1 MREEQVFTK
10 ESQTLDNMQDR
21 KIKNIKESEFVDAI
35 NKKFGKMLVEEKSKR
50 QETGSKRATGEEG
63 NETAEGLKDDGT
75 TGEENKS
82 IKKSEADAVIKETPS
97 LRLVGEN
104 ANAKQLECNE
114 VVGCEG
120 NAVESKD
127 ESLPQVTITCPIL
140 IDEPG
145 VLGEDGDAN
154 SRTNCPDNF
163 RGNTL
168 KPGNARLAGR
178 RALPD
183 ITITCPPVDAFGIP
197 DNLNTPDIFT
207 KRRYMICKDSPGGSR
222 RNISLVDFP
231 SGLSTLEKPDMSY
244 LESPMNIAQSPY
256 SFAHLDLSFIYKSP
270 ACSPLASPFTPEMR
284 RKSKFIYPGTIP
296 VVSVDQSF
304 PPVEFERVKATK

>member
-10 ESQTLDNMQDR
+10 ESQTSDTMQNR
-21 KIKNIKESEFVDAI
+21 KIMNTKESEFVDAI
-35 NKKFGKMLVEEKSKR
+35 SKKFSHMLVEEKPKR
-50 QETGSKRATGEEG
+50 PDTGSKKALGEVS

-75 TGEENKS
+75 KGEETKL
-82 IKKSEADAVIKETPS
+82 IKKSEADEANKETA
-97 LRLVGEN
+97 RQRVRGETDIG
-104 ANAKQLECNE
+104 KQSDCSE
-114 VVGCEG
+114 VLGSEG
-120 NAVESKD
+120 KSKD
-127 ESLPQVTITCPIL
+127 KSLPQVTITCPVV
-140 IDEPG
+140 IDESG
-145 VLGEDGDAN
+145 VTREDGDSN
-154 SRTNCPDNF
+154 DKTNF

-168 KPGNARLAGR
+168 NPSNARLAGR

-183 ITITCPPVDAFGIP
+183 ITITCPSVDVFGSE
-197 DNLNTPDIFT
+197 DNLNTPEIFT

-222 RNISLVDFP
+222 KNISLVDFP

-270 ACSPLASPFTPEMR
+270 ACSPLTPPFTPEMR
-284 RKSKFIYPGTIP
+284 RKSKFIYPSAIP
-296 VVSVDQSF
+296 VASVDQSF

>member
-82 IKKSEADAVIKETPS
+82 IKKSEADAVIKETPI
-97 LRLVGEN
+97 
-104 ANAKQLECNE
+104 
-114 VVGCEG
+114 
-120 NAVESKD
+120 
-127 ESLPQVTITCPIL
+127 TITCPIL

-231 SGLSTLEKPDMSY
+231 SGLSALEKPDMSY